1 MMILKNGAYVS
12 DGAGG
17 FLRAE
22 GHNALLAE
30 VLFRLT
36 CRRGAFPL
44 LPDLGSR
51 FFTLCREKPAA
62 RPMAARQYAAEAL
75 ADLNVTVRDCTVT
88 EHGDGALQVQVFLTA
103 EDADLTME
111 VTV

>member
-1 MMILKNGAYVS
+1 MIVKNGSYIS

-17 FLRAE
+17 FLKAE
-22 GHNALLAE
+22 GYRAILAD

-36 CRRGAFPL
+36 CRRGAVPL

-51 FFTLCREKPAA
+51 FFTLCREKPSA

-75 ADLNVTVRDCTVT
+75 SGTGVTVRDCAVT
-88 EHGDGALQVQVFLTA
+88 EHSDGTLQVTVLLTV
-103 EDADLTME
+103 EGTDTTLE